1 MRCGPARRGA
11 QRRHSGTRVGW
22 LWRPPSTCADNPR
35 ELLGGALG
43 QNAPVSKSR
52 SIWQLLKGTTDNWL
66 EDQAS
71 SISAALAFYCAFSLA
86 PLLIIIVSIASW
98 IVGPD
103 LAYSYLGTQVTML
116 FGRQSAEL
124 ILAAM
129 DSANSE
135 EGVWATSL
143 SVAMLLVGAST
154 VFAALQEAL
163 QQVWGGHDSL
173 AKGWRAFLRARL
185 WSFGFI
191 LAIGFLLLVS
201 LTLTTALAA
210 LRGYVT
216 HRFEGAVGLFAAV
229 DFLLSIALGTGLV
242 ALMYRY
248 LPSKRLAWRHV
259 IVGALV
265 TAALFHLGRWGIGL
279 YLGRATQPTAY
290 GAAASFAALLLWLYY
305 SAQIFLFGD
314 YWRVILNLPNA
325 TPRSQPRPVPLSA
338 SETSPLVMARAP
350 EDFTA
355 PAWASASA

>member
-1 MRCGPARRGA
+1 VAG
-11 QRRHSGTRVGW
+11 V
-22 LWRPPSTCADNPR
+22 
-35 ELLGGALG
+35 G
-43 QNAPVSKSR
+43 QNECVSKPR
-52 SIWQLLKGTTDNWL
+52 TVWQLLKGTTENWL

-98 IVGPD
+98 IVGAE
-103 LAYSYLGTQVTML
+103 LAYSYLGSQVTML
-116 FGRQSAEL
+116 FGRQSAQV

-135 EGVWATSL
+135 EGVWATTL
-143 SVAMLLVGAST
+143 SAVMLLVGAST

-163 QQVWGGHDSL
+163 QQIWGGRDSL
-173 AKGWRAFLRARL
+173 PHGWRAFLRARL
-185 WSFGFI
+185 LSFGFI

-216 HRFEGAVGLFAAV
+216 NRFGGVVGLFAGV
-229 DFLLSIALGTGLV
+229 DFLLSISLGTGLV

-248 LPSKRLAWRHV
+248 LPARRLPWRQV
-259 IVGALV
+259 LTGALV
-265 TAALFHLGRWGIGL
+265 TAILFHLGRWAIGL

-305 SAQIFLFGD
+305 SAQIFLFGAEFTAC
-314 YWRVILNLPNA
+314 LG
-325 TPRSQPRPVPLSA
+325 RSRKPPALTA
-338 SETSPLVMARAP
+338 ARA
-350 EDFTA
+350 
-355 PAWASASA
+355 